1 MIITKNLGVEH
12 LRSLK
17 HTGRMS
23 DITFKY
29 HFLIAMPSLTDD
41 TFHQSVIFLCEH
53 SADGAMGIIINK
65 SLNIKL
71 DGVLDHLSVEVSNT
85 DTEKDTVYMG
95 GPVGQEHGFVIHSPY
110 RDDEQEED
118 LIISASKEILVDI
131 AEGNGP
137 DNYLVALGYAGWT
150 AGQLEK
156 EINQNDWLLTP
167 YDKKIIFDTPID
179 QRWKKS
185 IELIGFSINQ
195 LTTQLG
201 HA

>member
-1 MIITKNLGVEH
+1 
-12 LRSLK
+12 
-17 HTGRMS
+17 MS

-29 HFLIAMPSLTDD
+29 HFLIATPSLTDD
-41 TFHQSVIFLCEH
+41 TFSQSVIFLCEH

-65 SLNIKL
+65 SLNINL
-71 DGVLDHLSVEVSNT
+71 DGVLEHLSLDVDNT
-85 DTEKDTVYMG
+85 KIENDIVYMG

-110 RDDEQEED
+110 HDDEQEED

-131 AEGNGP
+131 AENKGP
-137 DNYLVALGYAGWT
+137 DSYLVALGYTGWS

-156 EINQNDWLLTP
+156 EISQNDWLLTP
-167 YDKKIIFDTPID
+167 YNKHIIFDTPID

-185 IELIGFSINQ
+185 IELLGFSANQ
-195 LTTQLG
+195 LTSQTG